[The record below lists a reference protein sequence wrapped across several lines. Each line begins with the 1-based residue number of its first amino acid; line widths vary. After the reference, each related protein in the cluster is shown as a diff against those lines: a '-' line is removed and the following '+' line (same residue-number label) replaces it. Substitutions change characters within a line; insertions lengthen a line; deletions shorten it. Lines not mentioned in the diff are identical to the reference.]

1 MVDTRVSIALEVK
14 LFKMKKV
21 FYKKNVGPVEQKK
34 NSEFNRFDG
43 YCHIPFT
50 FVYISIS
57 VFSIYL
63 NIIMEY

>member
-34 NSEFNRFDG
+34 IVSSIGLTVIGIFPL
-43 YCHIPFT
+43 HLFT
-50 FVYISIS
+50 FRFQYFLYI
-57 VFSIYL
+57 
-63 NIIMEY
+63 